1 VKATIYPLNK
11 KNIMGFYK
19 KLLMYRMQI
28 ALGLFVIAG
37 ILAAVGE
44 WEWFWLFLPL
54 GLIAFASHLMFGPIR
69 FIQDAIQAEDMEAAT
84 KLMKSVKFPGLLIKP
99 VRQGF
104 YMLQSN
110 MAMMEKDFT
119 KAETLMKKSMK
130 NKSKLMGGGDEGSS
144 YLQLGM
150 IALQNGNPKEAK
162 KHLKMALSK
171 GLPDNDSK
179 AAAYLQLSSMEI
191 QARQIKVGRE
201 YFKKAKA
208 LKPKAKELKSQIAQM
223 DKYIHRVR

>member
-1 VKATIYPLNK
+1 
-11 KNIMGFYK
+11 MGFYK
-19 KLLMYRMQI
+19 KLLLYRMQI
-28 ALGLFVIAG
+28 AIGLLVITG
-37 ILAAVGE
+37 IFAAVGE
-44 WEWFWLFLPL
+44 WEWFWLFLTL
-54 GLIAFASHLMFGPIR
+54 GLIALVSHLLFGPIR
-69 FIQDAIQAEDMEAAT
+69 LIQDAIQEEDMETAT
-84 KLMKSVKFPGLLIKP
+84 KYMKSVKFPGLLIKP

-110 MAMMEKDFT
+110 MAMMEKDFVT
-119 KAETLMKKSMK
+119 AETYMKKSMK
-130 NKSKLMGGGDEGSS
+130 SKSKIMGGDNEGSS

-150 IALQNGNPKEAK
+150 IALQKGNTKEAK
-162 KHLKMALSK
+162 KNLKMALSK

-179 AAAYLQLSSMEI
+179 AAAYLQLSSIEV

-208 LKPKAKELKSQIAQM
+208 LKPKAAELKSQIAQM

>member
-1 VKATIYPLNK
+1 
-11 KNIMGFYK
+11 MGFYK

-28 ALGLFVIAG
+28 AIGLLVITG
-37 ILAAVGE
+37 IFAAVGE
-44 WEWFWLFLPL
+44 MEWFWLFLSL
-54 GLIAFASHLMFGPIR
+54 GLIALVSHLLFGPIR
-69 FIQDAIQAEDMEAAT
+69 LIQDAIQEEDMETAT
-84 KLMKSVKFPGLLIKP
+84 KYMKTVKFPGLLIKP

-110 MAMMEKDFT
+110 MAMMEKDFAS
-119 KAETLMKKSMK
+119 AETYMKKSMK
-130 NKSKLMGGGDEGSS
+130 SKSKIMGGDNEGSS

-150 IALQNGNPKEAK
+150 IALQKGNTKEAK
-162 KHLKMALSK
+162 KNLKMALSK

-179 AAAYLQLSSMEI
+179 AAAYLQLSSIEV

-208 LKPKAKELKSQIAQM
+208 LKPKAAEIKSQIAQM

>member
-1 VKATIYPLNK
+1 
-11 KNIMGFYK
+11 
-19 KLLMYRMQI
+19 MYRMQI
-28 ALGLFVIAG
+28 AIGLLVITG
-37 ILAAVGE
+37 IFAAVGE
-44 WEWFWLFLPL
+44 MEWFWLFLSL
-54 GLIAFASHLMFGPIR
+54 GLIALVSHLLFGPIR
-69 FIQDAIQAEDMEAAT
+69 LIQDAIQEEDMETAT
-84 KLMKSVKFPGLLIKP
+84 KYMKTVKFPGLLIKP

-110 MAMMEKDFT
+110 MAMMEKDFAS
-119 KAETLMKKSMK
+119 AETYMKKSMK
-130 NKSKLMGGGDEGSS
+130 SKSKIMGGDNEGSS

-150 IALQNGNPKEAK
+150 IALQKGNTKEAK
-162 KHLKMALSK
+162 KNLKMALSK

-179 AAAYLQLSSMEI
+179 AAAYLQLSSIEV

-208 LKPKAKELKSQIAQM
+208 LKPKAAEIKSQIAQM

>member
-1 VKATIYPLNK
+1 
-11 KNIMGFYK
+11 MGFYK
-19 KLLMYRMQI
+19 KLLIYRMYIGI
-28 ALGLFVIAG
+28 ALLVLSAV
-37 ILAAVGE
+37 LAFTGE

-54 GLIAFASHLMFGPIR
+54 GLIAIASHLMFGPIR
-69 FIQDAIQAEDMEAAT
+69 MIQDAIQDEDMETAE
-84 KLMKSVKFPGLLIKP
+84 KYMKTVKFPGLLIKP

-110 MAMMEKDFT
+110 MAMMNKDFT

-130 NKSKLMGGGDEGSS
+130 SKSKLMGGDNEGSS
-144 YLQLGM
+144 FLQLGM
-150 IALQNGNPKEAK
+150 IALQNGNTKEAK
-162 KHLKMALSK
+162 KNLKLALSK

-208 LKPKAKELKSQIAQM
+208 LKPKAAEIKSQIAQM